1 LKQIVTNLVDNAV
14 KFTTKGEVVVSVG
27 PQEAARWM
35 IEVRDTG
42 SGIPTDALSR
52 IFEAFWQVDG
62 SVTRE
67 ANRGVGLGLSIV
79 HQLVERMG
87 GQIQLESEV
96 GKGSTFRVFLPAV
109 LPASVAVP
117 ADHPLQSIA
126 AV

>member
-1 LKQIVTNLVDNAV
+1 M
-14 KFTTKGEVVVSVG
+14 
-27 PQEAARWM
+27 WM

-42 SGIPTDALSR
+42 PGIPADALNR

-67 ANRGVGLGLSIV
+67 SNRGVGLGLSIV

-96 GKGSTFRVFLPAV
+96 GKGSTFRVLLPAI
-109 LPASVAVP
+109 LPTSVAVS
-117 ADHPLQSIA
+117 ADHPLQSPA